1 MPLIKL
7 VMVPARLCVAGGQPL
22 NSSVRLLLVMKRMSI
37 LLAITA
43 LTSISTGRVVSAS
56 QCKSLT
62 PFAEEFNKSKVV
74 FAGTVIEITKPRPDE
89 YVERGQ
95 VIYEDRLYVYVTFVV
110 KRSWK
115 GVGKGERVI
124 TVEAER
130 EAFGC
135 GKDFRVGD
143 AYLVYAR
150 GSGGWENERLWIDCC
165 TRSGRIEEAGG
176 DVQKLGAM
184 KSRRGVRRRG

>member
-1 MPLIKL
+1 
-7 VMVPARLCVAGGQPL
+7 
-22 NSSVRLLLVMKRMSI
+22 MKRMSI

-43 LTSISTGRVVSAS
+43 LTSTSTGRVVSAS
-56 QCKSLT
+56 QCKPLA
-62 PFAEEFNKSKVV
+62 PFAEEFNKSKAV
-74 FAGTVIEITKPRPDE
+74 FAGTVTEITKPRPDE
-89 YVERGQ
+89 YVERGR
-95 VIYEDRLYVYVTFVV
+95 VIYEDRLYVYVTFEV

-115 GVGKGERVI
+115 GVRKGGRVI

-143 AYLVYAR
+143 AYLIYAK
-150 GSGGWENERLWIDCC
+150 GGGGRKNERLWIDCC

-176 DVQKLGAM
+176 DVQRLEAM
-184 KSRRGVRRRG
+184 KSRRGVRKRG